1 MPNEF
6 QEAQQEHVKIQ
17 NMVKDTLKMDN
28 GTEEKEEE
36 VIINNTITAADSI
49 KNRYG
54 IRQQIITV
62 NSNEDSY
69 IKAMRTLTDNCK
81 PVEDIEVEC
90 IGDLDYRV
98 GFGVHVQIPFLSQY
112 TDCLMYIK
120 SVDHEWK
127 PNGMFISKLV
137 LTQSRVMDEQDWSDT
152 TEGSGDGDY
161 TGSADSEIAGNIIKL
176 LKQQLGKPYVYG
188 ATGPDSF
195 DCSGLV
201 QYCFNQ
207 YSKETGTTLKRVT
220 TEQVKQGKE
229 VDKNNKDEWQEGDLL
244 FWNASPPYPGHVS
257 VYLGNNQ
264 MIHAPQT
271 GDVVKIVDVTRTDI
285 YAVRRIIP
293 EATNTTASSINTT
306 GSKNSKYA
314 SSNLVKYT
322 EQNEGFK
329 ANAYQNNSGWYIGY
343 GTAYNTFP
351 DAFNNGKSKS
361 STITQEQAE
370 QYLIKYLDEC
380 GARLKTLLATRG
392 KALTQ
397 NKMDA
402 LLDCMYIQGAYSLDN
417 GNGRI
422 LLDAVC
428 GLNTLISV
436 EQAFINFVSVKE
448 RAKANYNMFKN
459 GVYKPYN
466 S

>member
-152 TEGSGDGDY
+152 TENSE
-161 TGSADSEIAGNIIKL
+161 DSDSYSIDSDLWNKIYLL
-176 LKQQLGKPYVYG
+176 LKQQIGKPYVYG
-188 ATGPDSF
+188 ASGPDSF

-201 QYCFNQ
+201 QYCYNQ
-207 YSKETGTTLKRVT
+207 YKSDTRITLLRTTYD
-220 TEQVKQGKE
+220 QVKQGTK
-229 VDKNNKDEWQEGDLL
+229 VDESNMDEWEPGDLV
-244 FWNASPPYPGHVS
+244 FPHAGHVV
-257 VYLGNNQ
+257 VYIGNGQ
-264 MIHAPQT
+264 CIEALQT
-271 GDVVKIVDVTRTDI
+271 GTNVMVHDYTRITT
-285 YAVRRIIP
+285 YAVRRILP
-293 EATNTTASSINTT
+293 EVTTDTASSISTT

-314 SSNLVKYT
+314 SSNLIKYT

-329 ANAYQNNSGWYIGY
+329 GNAYQNSSGWYIGY

-351 DAFNNGKSKS
+351 DAFNKGKSKS

-380 GARLKTLLATRG
+380 GSQLNSLLATRQ
-392 KALTQ
+392 KSLPQ
-397 NKMDA
+397 NKIDA
-402 LLDCMYIQGAYSLDN
+402 LLDCMYIQGAYSLN
-417 GNGRI
+417 AGSGRI
-422 LLDAVC
+422 LLDAAC
-428 GLNTLISV
+428 GINTLISV
-436 EQAFINFVSVKE
+436 EQAFINFVSVKG